1 MSTVKLDY
9 PIQCEGVTVDSITLR
24 RPKARDLKTMETT
37 KGGDISKSIT
47 LIAHLAEI
55 TPQAVEDLDAADFQ
69 KASEVIAGFLGTAL
83 SPVISTEF

>member
-1 MSTVKLDY
+1 MSTVNLEY

-24 RPKARDLKTMETT
+24 RPKARDLKIMETT

-55 TPQAVEDLDAADFQ
+55 SPKAVEDLDAADFQ
-69 KASEVIAGFLGTAL
+69 KVSEVVASFLGAVPSPMMFTA
-83 SPVISTEF
+83 S